1 MTRQDDAYLV
11 PVPARPQGREPG
23 VGAWL
28 RCSFCQKDK
37 VEDSKPYL
45 YAGIAGFVVGLV
57 LNFITMSF
65 MQ

>member
-1 MTRQDDAYLV
+1 MRT
-11 PVPARPQGREPG
+11 GIG
-23 VGAWL
+23 G
-28 RCSFCQKDK
+28 SFLIPILGLILFFVQKDK